1 MKIMKTKSLILALF
15 ASVLLISCTSVRK
28 TISTASTGSI
38 KIESFDKTQ
47 YDILSEVEGYGSA
60 TQFLFFGIWNKFGAE
75 RGVVG
80 KALGKATYD
89 AISKVEGA
97 DILIYPKYEI
107 EHKRYPLI
115 QKATVKVKAK
125 AIQIKATK

>member
-1 MKIMKTKSLILALF
+1 MKAKSLVLALF
-15 ASVLLISCTSVRK
+15 AALLLISCTSVRK

-38 KIESFDKTQ
+38 GLMPFDKTQ
-47 YDILSEVEGYGSA
+47 YDVLSEVEGYGSG
-60 TQFLFFGIWNKFGAE
+60 TQFLFFGIWNKFGSE
-75 RGVVG
+75 RGVVA

-107 EHKRYPLI
+107 EHKRFLII
-115 QKATVKVKAK
+115 QKATVKVRAK
-125 AIQIKATK
+125 AIQIKSTK